1 MRAKTSDSAFFSFP
15 RSVKKEVTVS
25 SRASENTVW
34 LGHAEIHHMTHGMHV
49 FIPWSRGIERAYP
62 TIDYYKTSKPTRYS
76 SDSSYLH
83 VVGRYPSKKD
93 TIRFPITHFG
103 NNENDRFPIKNVG
116 IQ

>member
-1 MRAKTSDSAFFSFP
+1 MRVKTSDSAYFSSP

-49 FIPWSRGIERAYP
+49 FNPWNRGMERAYP

-93 TIRFPITHFG
+93 TIDSR
-103 NNENDRFPIKNVG
+103 
-116 IQ
+116 